1 MGRSN
6 KSNKWKILLFQCK
19 SLQRHCKQN
28 HAHNCIEYKQKR
40 ERKCKYSSGDY
51 VQIKWVNKRVKQ
63 FQLTSEQKKKKNSA

>member
-1 MGRSN
+1 MKNFTFSMQIPT
-6 KSNKWKILLFQCK
+6 KA
-19 SLQRHCKQN
+19 LQTKEN
-28 HAHNCIEYKQKR
+28 THNCIEYKQKR